1 VTQLRKRM
9 LEELQRRNYSS
20 ETIRLYI
27 SAVRDFAE
35 YFHRSPEKLGPEHIR
50 KYQNHLF
57 MERKLAP
64 RTVKSRTSAL
74 RFLYVQTLKRP
85 YMLEHLPIP
94 KVPLKLPTVLTQE
107 EVQRMIEAAS
117 HLMHRTIL
125 MTLYSTG
132 MRRGELCR
140 LKVSDIDSQR
150 KIIHIRVGKGSK
162 DRDVPLS
169 ATLLETLREYWR
181 WLKPK
186 TWPFPGYVRGWRSDV
201 PMTDKVVWHA
211 CKQAAERAGITKRV
225 SPHTLRHSYAT
236 HLLEAG
242 ADLRTIQYLLGHAE
256 IKHTIVYLHLSQK
269 HLHAV
274 TNPLDDLQ
282 VSSPETIRRSPLR
295 KKQ

>member
-1 VTQLRKRM
+1 M

-27 SAVRDFAE
+27 SAVKEFAQ

-50 KYQNHLF
+50 QYQNYLF
-57 MERKLAP
+57 KERKLAP

-74 RFLYVQTLKRP
+74 RFLYVQTLKRT

-140 LKVSDIDSQR
+140 LKVSDVDSER
-150 KIIHIRVGKGSK
+150 KVIHIRVGKGSK

-169 ATLLETLREYWR
+169 TTLLETLREYWR
-181 WLKPK
+181 WMKPK
-186 TWPFPGYVRGWRSDV
+186 TWLFPGYVRGWRSDV

-211 CKQAAERAGITKRV
+211 CRQAAQRAGITKRV
-225 SPHTLRHSYAT
+225 SPHTLRHTYAT

-256 IKHTIVYLHLSQK
+256 IKHTIIYLHLSQK

-274 TNPLDDLQ
+274 TNPLDHLQ
-282 VSSPETIRRSPLR
+282 VSSPDSIRRSPLR
-295 KKQ
+295 KRK

>member
-1 VTQLRKRM
+1 VTQLRQRL

-20 ETIRLYI
+20 ETIRLYV
-27 SAVRDFAE
+27 SAVKDFAG
-35 YFHRSPEKLGPEHIR
+35 YFGRSPERLGPKEIR
-50 KYQNHLF
+50 EYQTYLLK
-57 MERKLAP
+57 ERKLAP
-64 RTVKSRTSAL
+64 RTVKARTSAL

-107 EVQRMIEAAS
+107 EVQRIIESAE

-132 MRRGELCR
+132 MRRAELCR
-140 LKVSDIDSQR
+140 LKVSDIDSER
-150 KIIHIRVGKGSK
+150 KVIHIRVGKGSK

-169 ATLLETLREYWR
+169 PTLLETLREYWR
-181 WLKPK
+181 WMKPK
-186 TWPFPGYVRGWRSDV
+186 TWLFPGYVRGWRADV
-201 PMTDKVVWHA
+201 PMTDKVVWYA
-211 CKQAAERAGITKRV
+211 CKQAVKRAGITKRV
-225 SPHTLRHSYAT
+225 SPHTFRHSYAT

-269 HLHAV
+269 HLHSVA
-274 TNPLDDLQ
+274 NPLDSLQ
-282 VSSPETIRRSPLR
+282 VSSPDTIRRSPLR
-295 KKQ
+295 KKK

>member
-1 VTQLRKRM
+1 VTQLRKMM
-9 LEELQRRNYSS
+9 LEELQRRNYAA
-20 ETIRLYI
+20 ETVRQYIR
-27 SAVRDFAE
+27 AVKQFSD
-35 YFHRSPEKLGPEHIR
+35 YFGRSPDKLGPKEIR
-50 KYQNHLF
+50 EYQQYLLT
-57 MERKLAP
+57 ERKLAP
-64 RTVKSRTSAL
+64 HTVKAHASAL

-85 YMLEHLPIP
+85 YMLEHIAIP
-94 KVPLKLPTVLTQE
+94 RVPLKLPTVLTQD
-107 EVQRMIEAAS
+107 EVARMIDAAS
-117 HLMHRTIL
+117 HLMHRAIL

-132 MRRGELCR
+132 MRRAELCR
-140 LKVSDIDSQR
+140 LKVTDIDGAR
-150 KIIHIRVGKGSK
+150 KVIHIRQGKGRK

-181 WLKPK
+181 WMKPK
-186 TWPFPGYVRGWRSDV
+186 TWLFPGYVRGWRSDV
-201 PMTDKVVWHA
+201 PMTDKVVWYA

-274 TNPLDDLQ
+274 KNPLDDLL
-282 VSSPETIRRSPLR
+282 VSSPDNIRRSPLR
-295 KKQ
+295 KKK

>member
-1 VTQLRKRM
+1 VTQLRTMM
-9 LEELQRRNYSS
+9 LAELQRRNYAT
-20 ETIRLYI
+20 ETVRQYIR
-27 SAVRDFAE
+27 AVKQFSD
-35 YFHRSPEKLGPEHIR
+35 YFGRSPDKLGPKEIR
-50 KYQNHLF
+50 EYQQYLLT
-57 MERKLAP
+57 ERKLAP
-64 RTVKSRTSAL
+64 HTVKAHASAL

-85 YMLEHLPIP
+85 YMLEHIAIP
-94 KVPLKLPTVLTQE
+94 RVPLKLPTVLTQD
-107 EVQRMIEAAS
+107 EVARMIEAAS

-132 MRRGELCR
+132 MRRAELCR
-140 LKVSDIDSQR
+140 LKVTDVDSAR
-150 KIIHIRVGKGSK
+150 KVIHIRQGKGRK

-181 WLKPK
+181 WMKPK
-186 TWPFPGYVRGWRSDV
+186 TWLFPGYVRGWRCDV
-201 PMTDKVVWHA
+201 PMTDKVVWYA

-242 ADLRTIQYLLGHAE
+242 ADLRTIQFLLGHAE

-274 TNPLDDLQ
+274 TNPLDDLE
-282 VSSPETIRRSPLR
+282 VSSPDTIRRSPLR
-295 KKQ
+295 KKK